1 MSATSDAPARP
12 TGVTRHTVMASAGA
26 LSFALGFV
34 AMIVVFSLAKPDAFL
49 RLATAEV
56 VLRSVAISL
65 PIAIGLTIPLILGDF
80 DLSIAAVAGAAGGL
94 AVALISRWEASWP
107 VAVVVALLLAAGL
120 GFTNGVVVGV
130 LGMSAFIVTLA
141 MSSVAMG
148 LEYLFT
154 GQNQLILPFD
164 SAYVTLGQGSVLGI
178 STPYVVTGLLVVAA
192 WVLTRHIESGRRMYA
207 IGSNVR
213 AAELAGIGV
222 ARLRVAGLTLAAVGA
237 AVTGILITARG
248 AGYTPNFATGYLLPS
263 FGAAFLGTT
272 VFRSGQFTVVGTTA
286 GLIFLET
293 LSVGMLTLNLP
304 TWALNAAQGIVLAL
318 AVILSRYLRELR

>member
-1 MSATSDAPARP
+1 MSARDAATRP
-12 TGVTRHTVMASAGA
+12 TGVSRQTIMASAGA
-26 LSFALGFV
+26 LSFVVGFIV
-34 AMIVVFSLAKPDAFL
+34 MIAIFGFAKPDAFL
-49 RLATAEV
+49 RVATIEV

-94 AVALISRWEASWP
+94 AVAMLTRWDASWP
-107 VAVVVALLLAAGL
+107 LAVLAAFALAIAVGL
-120 GFTNGVVVGV
+120 TNGFVVGV

-141 MSSVAMG
+141 MSSIAMG

-154 GQNQLILPFD
+154 GQKQLILEFD
-164 SAYVTLGQGSVLGI
+164 SSYVALGQGSILSV
-178 STPYVVTGLLVVAA
+178 STPYVVTGLLVVVA
-192 WVLTRHIESGRRMYA
+192 WVLTKHIESGRRMYA

-213 AAELAGIGV
+213 AAELAGIRV
-222 ARLRVAGLTLAAVGA
+222 ARLRVAGLTLAAIGA

-263 FGAAFLGTT
+263 FGAAFLGTA

-293 LSVGMLTLNLP
+293 LSVGMLTMNLP

-318 AVILSRYLRELR
+318 AVILSRYLREIR